1 MNLRRQSGV
10 TTVEFAIVG
19 LVLMAMIFGIFE
31 VSRGYYTAAMLDEVT
46 RRGARVAAVCPVGDP
61 AIAQLAVLNASG
73 DSGRSRFVRDL
84 LPAHVVVDYLD
95 AAGAVVAN
103 PADAAS
109 FLQIRL
115 RTGPHRRVRLPREPA
130 GHRGSLVF
138 RDARLRLRHAARKP
152 RCAARRRDNSLLI
165 PETLV

>member
-31 VSRGYYTAAMLDEVT
+31 VSRGYFTAAMLDEVT
-46 RRGARVAAVCPVGDP
+46 RRGARLAAVCPVGDP

-84 LPAHVVVDYLD
+84 VPAHVVVDYLD

-109 FLQIRL
+109 FLQIQYV
-115 RTGPHRRVRLPREPA
+115 RTRIVGFDYRVSLPVIAGLSSFTMPGFAYVMPRE
-130 GHRGSLVF
+130 SLGV
-138 RDARLRLRHAARKP
+138 P
-152 RCAARRRDNSLLI
+152 REGAITPC
-165 PETLV
+165 

>member
-31 VSRGYYTAAMLDEVT
+31 VSRGYYTAAILDEVT

-109 FLQIRL
+109 FLQIRFV
-115 RTGPHRRVRLPREPA
+115 RARIVGFDYRVSLPAIAGLTTFAMPGFAYVMPRE
-130 GHRGSLVF
+130 SLGV
-138 RDARLRLRHAARKP
+138 P
-152 RCAARRRDNSLLI
+152 REGVVSPC
-165 PETLV
+165 